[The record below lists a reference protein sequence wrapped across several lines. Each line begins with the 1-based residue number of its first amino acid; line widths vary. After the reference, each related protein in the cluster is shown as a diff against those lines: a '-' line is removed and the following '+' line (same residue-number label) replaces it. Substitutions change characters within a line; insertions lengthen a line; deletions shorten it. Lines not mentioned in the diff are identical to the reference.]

1 MAQNT
6 PRCQWN
12 RHRLELRR
20 VSLAGLPAAA
30 TLIARRQRLLD
41 TTTTEVA
48 SDETQNSEGDGAA
61 RAPPLYIIHTRMHRK
76 KVKRYR
82 TPHHGQRPR
91 PADGDHG
98 LGLRRP
104 EWGTVPIS
112 TSCVGLDS
120 IMPRRPRME
129 WQRLL
134 SGYLS
139 FLATPIRTSQTF
151 RSHWSF
157 LDLGPA
163 LCVHAFVVGTAL
175 PNEAMF
181 HPV

>member
-12 RHRLELRR
+12 RHRYELRR
-20 VSLAGLPAAA
+20 VSLAGLPAAE

-61 RAPPLYIIHTRMHRK
+61 RAPPLYIRGWLG
-76 KVKRYR
+76 KRYR

-98 LGLRRP
+98 LGLRRL
-104 EWGTVPIS
+104 EWGTVPIA

-129 WQRLL
+129 WERLL

-139 FLATPIRTSQTF
+139 FLATPLVLQRIFYRRSRSNASRFF
-151 RSHWSF
+151 RCERY
-157 LDLGPA
+157 A
-163 LCVHAFVVGTAL
+163 R
-175 PNEAMF
+175 
-181 HPV
+181 